1 MIVEAVAETDEKLLE
16 KYFDE
21 GTLSEKDIYE
31 GLMAG
36 TVKGEIVPVMCG
48 SAIKAIGIETF
59 LEDVVQWF
67 PSPAETKKWKYQM
80 V

>member
-1 MIVEAVAETDEKLLE
+1 
-16 KYFDE
+16 
-21 GTLSEKDIYE
+21 
-31 GLMAG
+31 MAG

-59 LEDVVQWF
+59 LEDIVRWF
-67 PSPAETKKWKYQM
+67 PSPAETKKLKYQM